1 MTEVWSGLVHALPV
15 GEAALAPLLALVAA
29 RGERL
34 ATSALLSGPPPVQP
48 LPPPCCDVWVDV
60 SPLQ

>member
-1 MTEVWSGLVHALPV
+1 MAEVWSGFVQALPV

-34 ATSALLSGPPPVQP
+34 ATSALLSGPPLVQP
-48 LPPPCCDVWVDV
+48 PPPCCDV
-60 SPLQ
+60 

>member
-1 MTEVWSGLVHALPV
+1 VQALPV

-34 ATSALLSGPPPVQP
+34 ATSAFSGPPLVQP
-48 LPPPCCDVWVDV
+48 PLPCCDV
-60 SPLQ
+60 

>member
-1 MTEVWSGLVHALPV
+1 MAEVWSGFVQALPV

-34 ATSALLSGPPPVQP
+34 ATSALLSGPPLVQ
-48 LPPPCCDVWVDV
+48 PPPCCDVWVDV